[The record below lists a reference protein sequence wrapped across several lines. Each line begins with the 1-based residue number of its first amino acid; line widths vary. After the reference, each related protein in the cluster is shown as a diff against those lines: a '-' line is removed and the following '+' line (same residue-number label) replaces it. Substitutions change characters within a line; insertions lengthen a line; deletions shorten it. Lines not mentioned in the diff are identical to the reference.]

1 MEVREMII
9 EDEEANGVY
18 AISLVTTPATG
29 EEYVMLSEQKELI
42 KLAEIDNDEQ
52 LMLGLVLAPN
62 QKIYRKDGDKE
73 YEIFFSAETVKKASQ
88 LYLQKGFQEQVT
100 FEHKEDLQGVT
111 MVESWIVA
119 DSQKDKSAVYDKE
132 YPVGSWMAV
141 LKVHNK
147 DMWNEFK
154 ENGTIT
160 GFSLEG
166 MFTPKKA
173 EVELSA
179 IEKLTY
185 LKSIVNSI

>member
-1 MEVREMII
+1 MELREMVI
-9 EDEEANGVY
+9 EDEESNGVY

-29 EEYVMLSEQKELI
+29 EQYVMLSDQKELV

-62 QKIYRKDGDKE
+62 QKIYRREGETE
-73 YEIFFSAETVKKASQ
+73 YEIYFSSDTVKKASQ
-88 LYLQKGFQEQVT
+88 LYLQKGFQDQVT
-100 FEHKEDLQGVT
+100 FEHKEDLGGVT

-119 DSQKDKSAVYDKE
+119 DSQKDKSAVYGKE

-141 LKVHNK
+141 LKVHSK
-147 DMWNEFK
+147 EMWEEFK
-154 ENGTIT
+154 ESGTIT

-173 EVELSA
+173 ETELSQVD
-179 IEKLTY
+179 KLNY
-185 LKSIVNSI
+185 LKSMVNKV

>member
-9 EDEEANGVY
+9 EDEDANGVY

-29 EEYVMLSEQKELI
+29 EEYVMLSDQKELI
-42 KLAEIDNDEQ
+42 QLAEIDNDEQ

-62 QKIYRKDGDKE
+62 QKIYRRDGEKE
-73 YEIFFSAETVKKASQ
+73 YEIFFSANTVKQASQ
-88 LYLQKGFQEQVT
+88 LYLQKGLQENVT
-100 FEHKEDLQGVT
+100 FEHKEDVNGVT

-119 DSQKDKSAVYDKE
+119 DSQKDKSAVYGKE

-141 LKVHNK
+141 LKVHSK
-147 DMWNEFK
+147 EMWNDFK

-166 MFTPKKA
+166 MFTPKKKP
-173 EVELSA
+173 VEMSA
-179 IEKLTY
+179 IEKLEY
-185 LKSIVNSI
+185 LKSIS